1 MLNSNRDSSTKDSN
15 RYMAA
20 QPAYHIQTNAPNLL
34 IRTLWFVLIGWWLG
48 GVLTAI
54 AWFLFVT
61 IIGLPLGLY
70 IVNRLPTAMTLRPQ
84 EQQFRVENGIA
95 VQGQEQLPLML
106 RALYF
111 FLFGW
116 WLTGV
121 WMAAAYACL
130 TTIIL
135 FPVSFWMYNRIGAV
149 TTLYRS

>member
-1 MLNSNRDSSTKDSN
+1 MLNSNRDPSTEGSN

-20 QPAYHIQTNAPNLL
+20 QAAYHIQPNAPNLL

-95 VQGQEQLPLML
+95 VQGQEQLPFLL

-111 FLFGW
+111 FLIGW

-135 FPVSFWMYNRIGAV
+135 LPVSFWMYNRIGAV